1 MESGE
6 SPGAAPDPD
15 PDLVDALVEQLQ
27 ALAPAPAPPAPAEE
41 EEERRRDWA
50 GGLPAEVLA
59 KIAAAVPRRRRRPIH
74 RASDAWDRGSALLAI
89 TCKGW
94 KDALKQNAVARAGGP
109 EVWRDWGNRFG
120 EGLPAEVLAK
130 IAETHA
136 EADWA
141 AGLKRKNPDWWTEE
155 RIQEE
160 TAKGNCLFVF
170 AMVGKAWR
178 KAQLAVG
185 GRLCTRV
192 ESDVI
197 FPGSVALVKWALAE
211 GCPRVRGSQTMAQAA
226 AFHGHLGLVQW
237 LCVEG
242 GFAMDVRVMN
252 YAASSGN
259 LELVQWLWGGACP
272 LSVDAC
278 AFAALEGHL
287 MVLRWL
293 RAQGAPWCAT
303 TCEWAARGGSREVL
317 QWARENGCEWD
328 KKCCWQAAM
337 GGHLE
342 VLQWLRAEGCP
353 WSYLTCYWAVNKGH
367 VEVLRWARENGCVWD
382 AETQDRAA
390 TVLGYTDDLGNLIEH
405 LALPQAW

>member
-6 SPGAAPDPD
+6 SPGAAPD

-27 ALAPAPAPPAPAEE
+27 ALAPAPAPPAPAE

-94 KDALKQNAVARAGGP
+94 KEALKQNAVARAGGA

-136 EADWA
+136 AQAEADWA
-141 AGLKRKNPDWWTEE
+141 AGLKRRDPDWWTEE

-160 TAKGNCLFVF
+160 TAKGNCLFAF

-197 FPGSVALVKWALAE
+197 GPGRVALAKWALAE
-211 GCPRVRGSQTMAQAA
+211 GCPRENETGFTAA
-226 AFHGHLGLVQW
+226 ASAAEHGHRVLVQW
-237 LCVEG
+237 LIQEQ
-242 GFAMDVRVMN
+242 GFAMDTIVMAG
-252 YAASSGN
+252 AARSGN
-259 LELVQWLWGGACP
+259 LELV
-272 LSVDAC
+272 
-278 AFAALEGHL
+278 
-287 MVLRWL
+287 RWL
-293 RAQGAPWCAT
+293 RG
-303 TCEWAARGGSREVL
+303 
-317 QWARENGCEWD
+317 
-328 KKCCWQAAM
+328 
-337 GGHLE
+337 
-342 VLQWLRAEGCP
+342 EGCD
-353 WSYLTCYWAVNKGH
+353 WDAWTCYWAVDKGH
-367 VEVLRWARENGCVWD
+367 VEVLRWARENGCPWH
-382 AETQDRAA
+382 AETRDRAA
-390 TVLGYTDDLGNLIEH
+390 AELGYADDLGNLVDYH
-405 LALPQAW
+405 GDPVQQ